1 VSIDLDRLLL
11 QTFSLHCRM
20 RSDPRALPGN
30 EQFCS
35 CRAFIIALK
44 TGCKPE
50 TAKPTATPWVKIEES
65 MQAVSLRQKNAIELK
80 RNILWQRL
88 MIF

>member
-1 VSIDLDRLLL
+1 
-11 QTFSLHCRM
+11 M

-50 TAKPTATPWVKIEES
+50 TAKPTATPWVKKERE
-65 MQAVSLRQKNAIELK
+65 MQAVSLQLKNSLESIKYGLSLK
-80 RNILWQRL
+80 TPKRL
-88 MIF
+88 SHYGHL